1 MALKVYNTLT
11 GTKEDFEPL
20 EDGKANMYVCGVTV
34 YDHTHMGHARSA
46 VVFDIIRR
54 YLKYSGYSVK
64 YVRNFTDVDDKIID
78 KANKE
83 GVDCSQIAERFI
95 EEYYRDMERL
105 GVEDADVSPRAT
117 DHVPQMVEMIEN
129 LIDKGFAYQAGGSVY
144 FSVKKF
150 APYGKLSGK
159 DTDQL
164 LVGARVEVNEMKEDP
179 LDFALWK
186 ESKEGEPAWESP
198 WGLGRPGWHIECSAM
213 SMAHLGE
220 TVDIH
225 GGGKD
230 LIFPHHENEIA
241 QSEASTDKGFVRYW
255 LHNGF
260 VNINKEKMSKSMG
273 NYFTVK
279 DILKDYHPEAVR
291 LFLLST
297 HYRNPV
303 DFSEDALQRANRALD
318 RYYSMMQEIETLVGA
333 SGKME
338 EVEEESLDEQGRG
351 LYQEVGR
358 ARELFREAMDD
369 DFNTA
374 RAIGQVFGLVR
385 KINRY
390 LHEKGDGLEVNELGL
405 MSLAVEVLRDVGEVL
420 ELFRLDADQWF
431 KRKLEQGER
440 AETTETLDEEYINR
454 RLIERD
460 EARKKRD
467 WAAADG
473 IREELTAMGL
483 IIEDTP
489 KGGRWKVK
497 G

>member
-1 MALKVYNTLT
+1 MALKVYNTMT

-20 EDGKANMYVCGVTV
+20 EDDKTNMYVCGVTV
-34 YDHTHMGHARSA
+34 YDHTHIGHARSA
-46 VVFDIIRR
+46 VVFDVIRR
-54 YLKYSGYSVK
+54 YLKYSGYNVK

-117 DHVPQMVEMIEN
+117 DHIPQMVEMIEN

-159 DTDQL
+159 DIDQL
-164 LVGARVEVNEMKEDP
+164 LVGARVEVDERKEDP

-279 DILKDYHPEAVR
+279 DILEDYHPEAVR

-338 EVEEESLDEQGRG
+338 GVEEESLDGQGRA
-351 LYQEVGR
+351 LYQEVGG

-374 RAIGQVFGLVR
+374 RAIGQVFSLVR

-431 KRKLEQGER
+431 KRKLEHGER

-497 G
+497 D